1 VQEQAVLKD
10 GPTGKKTS
18 VVEQGN
24 YYTETLGEEE
34 FISSERRAVQLKESI
49 RNLLATAGRESERLK
64 LSLSST
70 WPLW

>member
-1 VQEQAVLKD
+1 
-10 GPTGKKTS
+10 

-34 FISSERRAVQLKESI
+34 FISSERRAVQLKERI

>member
-1 VQEQAVLKD
+1 MQEQAVLKD

-34 FISSERRAVQLKESI
+34 FISSERRAVQLKERI